1 MCKLKMFIVAIALSI
16 SSVSQA
22 GLYAE
27 PFVAYE
33 TGSYDGNLLLSNL
46 TIMTTENDLSG
57 IAAGTKLGWQ
67 FKSFGFGLDA
77 EASTLKLKDK
87 TSGDK
92 SDFSTTDI
100 GLYLRWDISRFQ
112 IYTTFMTSTAKDE
125 ALKDN
130 GMVEDV
136 KGSGM
141 KFGIG
146 YRFFKHVSL
155 NLEFVG
161 IKYDKSDEPTILAI
175 SGKRDST
182 RVSVSF
188 PFGNFGK

>member
-1 MCKLKMFIVAIALSI
+1 MCKLKMLMIGIALSI
-16 SSVSQA
+16 SSVSHA

-33 TGSYDGNLLLSNL
+33 SGSYKGNLLLTNL
-46 TIMTTENDLSG
+46 TMLSTDNDLAG

-77 EASTLKLKDK
+77 EATSLKLKDK
-87 TSGDK
+87 TSGEK
-92 SDFSTTDI
+92 ADFTTTDF

-112 IYTTFMTSTAKDE
+112 IYTSFMTSTAKDE
-125 ALKDN
+125 NFKN
-130 GMVEDV
+130 GGLVEDV

-146 YRFFKHVSL
+146 YRIFKHGSL

-161 IKYDKSDEPTILAI
+161 IKYDKTDEPAI
-175 SGKRDST
+175 VALSGKRDST